1 MNSKSGLNGEPSRG
15 WGSGCKRNR
24 GRRPDYDRLFA
35 FVCFF
40 FVSFLFFFSPLILSL
55 SLSLS
60 RGDAAPHHK
69 PCLAS
74 EADTSSA
81 NVASCGESTMLML
94 PVEETLLRRR
104 GEASPEMVGDL

>member
-1 MNSKSGLNGEPSRG
+1 MVNRVGGGEAAVKG
-15 WGSGCKRNR
+15 TEEE
-24 GRRPDYDRLFA
+24 GRIMIDYLRL
-35 FVCFF
+35 
-40 FVSFLFFFSPLILSL
+40 FVSFSSRFFFSFPPLIL

>member
-1 MNSKSGLNGEPSRG
+1 MVNRVGGGEAAVKG
-15 WGSGCKRNR
+15 TEEE
-24 GRRPDYDRLFA
+24 GRIMIDYLRLFL
-35 FVCFF
+35 
-40 FVSFLFFFSPLILSL
+40 SFSSRFFFSFPPSFSL

>member
-1 MNSKSGLNGEPSRG
+1 MVNRVGGGEAAVKG
-15 WGSGCKRNR
+15 TEEE
-24 GRRPDYDRLFA
+24 GRIMIDYLRLFL
-35 FVCFF
+35 
-40 FVSFLFFFSPLILSL
+40 SFSSRFFFSFPPLILSL